1 MTGEIQIIQGVQSL
15 LVNDA
20 AKNAAVFAARYLVF
34 LFVPLLAV
42 LGYGKKRLAWR
53 RTAYDAAWAA
63 LTAMLAADL
72 IGLIVRR
79 IRPYLVSTDV
89 LQLIP
94 APLTIH
100 SFPSVHTSVAFA
112 AAAAVTLGHPE
123 LGLLA
128 LVIAAGVGFGRI
140 AVGVHY
146 PSDVIAGAMLGIMCA
161 LLVRE
166 IRRRFTKAKV

>member
-1 MTGEIQIIQGVQSL
+1 MTGEIEIIHGIQSL

-20 AKNAAVFAARYLVF
+20 AKNTAIFAARFLVF

-53 RTAYDAAWAA
+53 RTAYDAAWSALAA
-63 LTAMLAADL
+63 MLTANGLGLL
-72 IGLIVRR
+72 IGRM
-79 IRPYLVSTDV
+79 RPYLASADIV
-89 LQLIP
+89 QMIP
-94 APLTIH
+94 TPLTIH

-123 LGLLA
+123 LGLVA

-146 PSDVIAGAMLGIMCA
+146 PSDVIAGAILGIVCA

-166 IRRRFTKAKV
+166 IRRRFTKVKT